1 MKARE
6 NLVEIIQLAWEE
18 SERGWGVRSD
28 GHSIHKTF
36 GDCDKFV
43 KEYWAK
49 MPDAVPDEYSRPSGE
64 PYTARIEKK
73 SELYKKLL
81 KSKNGIWISKYDLS
95 AR

>member
-18 SERGWGVRSD
+18 SELGWGVRSD

-49 MPDAVPDEYSRPSGE
+49 MPDAVPD
-64 PYTARIEKK
+64 
-73 SELYKKLL
+73 
-81 KSKNGIWISKYDLS
+81 
-95 AR
+95 